1 MHIDII
7 LTHEAMS
14 LRQIKGKICIVID
27 TLRAT
32 STIITA
38 LNSGCSEVIPASS
51 ISEALRLKENNMYN
65 KYLLGGEIEGQHI
78 QNFHLGNSP
87 LEYCNGHF
95 QSNGLIFSTTNGT
108 RTLQKVRKARS
119 VVVCALLNATAVVNW
134 LTGQSKDIL
143 ICCAGT
149 RGNYSLEDF
158 LTAGCIVSGL
168 TERKY
173 SCTTTD
179 IAFTAAC
186 FYRYNKQLA
195 GSSLSF
201 ASLLKRTI
209 NGKRLLEAGFE
220 EDIIYCG
227 QQDIIPVLPFY
238 KNGTIKASDKLL

>member
-1 MHIDII
+1 MNIDII
-7 LTHEAMS
+7 LTHEAID
-14 LRQIKGKICIVID
+14 LRKIRGKICVVID

-38 LNSGCSEVIPASS
+38 VNSGCSEIIPASS
-51 ISEALRLKENNMYN
+51 ITEALRLKENILYN
-65 KYLLGGEIEGQHI
+65 EYLLGGEIEGQHI

-87 LEYCNGHF
+87 LEYYNGHLRG
-95 QSNGLIFSTTNGT
+95 NGLIFSTTNGT

-119 VVVCALLNATAVVNW
+119 VVVCALLNATAVVKW
-134 LTGQSKDIL
+134 LASQSKDIL

-168 TERKY
+168 TQRKII
-173 SCTTTD
+173 CTTTD
-179 IAFTAAC
+179 IAYTAAC
-186 FYRYNKQLA
+186 FYRHNKLLA
-195 GSSLSF
+195 GNPLSF

-227 QQDIIPVLPFY
+227 QQDILSVLPFY
-238 KNGTIKASDKLL
+238 KNGTIKAFANLR